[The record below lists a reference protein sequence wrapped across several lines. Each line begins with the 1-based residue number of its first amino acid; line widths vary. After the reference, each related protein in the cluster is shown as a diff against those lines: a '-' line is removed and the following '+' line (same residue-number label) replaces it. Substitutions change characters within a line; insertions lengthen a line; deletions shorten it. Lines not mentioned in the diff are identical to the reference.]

1 MHPGNA
7 DSDWP
12 AAIPMASGGNRYRQL
27 HPSAAPRRQ
36 QSRGGRSRRVR
47 WLRRLRRLA
56 LALSTPWPLMPTRH
70 DTNCTANNST
80 TLSCPVFNGGLK

>member
-47 WLRRLRRLA
+47 WLA
-56 LALSTPWPLMPTRH
+56 LALSTPRPLMPTRH

-80 TLSCPVFNGGLK
+80 TLSCPVVHGGLK

>member
-1 MHPGNA
+1 MDPGDA

-12 AAIPMASGGNRYRQL
+12 AAIPMTSGGNRYRQL
-27 HPSAAPRRQ
+27 HPSTAPGRQ

-47 WLRRLRRLA
+47 WIRRLRRLA
-56 LALSTPWPLMPTRH
+56 FALSTPRLLMPTRH

-80 TLSCPVFNGGLK
+80 TLSCPVFTEG